1 MTQLTIVTVIAA
13 VGVITQKMELS
24 EELIRAQATVIADA
38 PAEILADVQ
47 IRTAEPAQIAE

>member
-38 PAEILADVQ
+38 PAAILADVQ